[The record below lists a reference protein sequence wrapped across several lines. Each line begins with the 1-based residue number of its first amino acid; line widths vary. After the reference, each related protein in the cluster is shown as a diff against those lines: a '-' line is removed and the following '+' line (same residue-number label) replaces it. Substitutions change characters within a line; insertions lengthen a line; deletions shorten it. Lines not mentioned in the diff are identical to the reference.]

1 MPSGPSLFLEATQ
14 LKTVRTGVAVLRT
27 EPAVAEVQVVGIV
40 TLRRSRR
47 PTEPV
52 VADTQQ
58 CSVSVI
64 VPGVAEAR
72 GRCRWALE
80 SGLPMATCIVRA
92 LVEIDQTTESCL
104 VNFLLQQSRGAA
116 RHSNRAVSTLTK
128 ARAVTRTHPP
138 QGRAQRASYWPSGRE
153 IFREKPSLRVPSGTP
168 GKTPNGCAAEARP

>member
-72 GRCRWALE
+72 GLCRSALE
-80 SGLPMATCIVRA
+80 PGCVYPNKGPRRDANAS
-92 LVEIDQTTESCL
+92 
-104 VNFLLQQSRGAA
+104 AA
-116 RHSNRAVSTLTK
+116 EA
-128 ARAVTRTHPP
+128 
-138 QGRAQRASYWPSGRE
+138 
-153 IFREKPSLRVPSGTP
+153 VPSGTRYYLFSENFSP
-168 GKTPNGCAAEARP
+168 GRPGSSAERHPRQNTQRVRRGGAPIGRFIGLTGEKFVPKN

>member
-72 GRCRWALE
+72 GLCRSALE
-80 SGLPMATCIVRA
+80 PGCVYPNKGPRRDANASAA
-92 LVEIDQTTESCL
+92 
-104 VNFLLQQSRGAA
+104 GA
-116 RHSNRAVSTLTK
+116 S
-128 ARAVTRTHPP
+128 P
-138 QGRAQRASYWPSGRE
+138 QGVLLAVRTRNFPRKTQPSSAERHPRQNTQRVRRGGAPIGRF
-153 IFREKPSLRVPSGTP
+153 IGLTGEKFVP
-168 GKTPNGCAAEARP
+168 KN